1 MVYCALHK
9 RFCGPGDL
17 APPSLL
23 SLVLSYWFFQGKPS
37 LEKVEPGAT
46 PPRPPPGGGRPLITP
61 MNCLFIQLSPAWA
74 GRWLLSLI
82 SASQAGSSPLCL
94 PSAEGERKGSPLAPG
109 QSFPQITPLT
119 RGPRLTPWISGD

>member
-23 SLVLSYWFFQGKPS
+23 GLVLSYWFFQGKPS

-46 PPRPPPGGGRPLITP
+46 PPRPPPGGGQTSYHPYE
-61 MNCLFIQLSPAWA
+61 LFVYPTVTRLGWEVATVFD
-74 GRWLLSLI
+74 LSL
-82 SASQAGSSPLCL
+82 
-94 PSAEGERKGSPLAPG
+94 
-109 QSFPQITPLT
+109 
-119 RGPRLTPWISGD
+119 SGGLFTVVFA